1 MQHNKDG
8 ANLQQNKDD
17 DYDGYLSNTI
27 NYAEYIFKT
36 TKRMITSTIKKT
48 KMITI
53 SAYQNAKNTESCSP
67 HSNPLT
73 DPRK

>member
-27 NYAEYIFKT
+27 NYDEYMFKT
-36 TKRMITSTIKKT
+36 TKRMITSTIKK
-48 KMITI
+48 KKKDDNYICLPKC
-53 SAYQNAKNTESCSP
+53 QK
-67 HSNPLT
+67 H
-73 DPRK
+73 

>member
-27 NYAEYIFKT
+27 NYDEYIFNT
-36 TKRMITSTIKKT
+36 TKRMITSTIK
-48 KMITI
+48 
-53 SAYQNAKNTESCSP
+53 QR
-67 HSNPLT
+67 L
-73 DPRK
+73 